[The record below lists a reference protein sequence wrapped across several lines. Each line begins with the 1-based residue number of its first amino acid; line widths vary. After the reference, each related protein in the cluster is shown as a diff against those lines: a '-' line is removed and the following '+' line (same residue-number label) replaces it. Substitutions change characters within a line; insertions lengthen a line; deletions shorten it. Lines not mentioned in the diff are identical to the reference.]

1 MSKNNDHHYIPKGL
15 LKEFAISGKRNLFFY
30 DKEKPEKGVEQR
42 NIGSIFYK
50 KHLNTFHMHDG
61 TKNKSLEKFYDK
73 EFENYLP
80 DIVGK
85 LKSQFTALPDA
96 LTDEEEKILIQF
108 FFNHMFRSPDVHG
121 PMLERHTS
129 EAEYSMQ
136 QIDNIRVAALRD
148 QPKDLLDFLSKIPVV
163 LAKPSNPKDIF
174 IVGSNPVMHLLP
186 QGEASGSLG
195 DGKMQLWAAFGSQ
208 LAVGFVPGWIGRST
222 VHLDS
227 HQILGWNEKMAAQST
242 SFAGC
247 AEPQVIALAKRFGQA
262 D

>member
-96 LTDEEEKILIQF
+96 LTEEEEKILIQF

-129 EAEYSMQ
+129 EAECSMQ

-174 IVGSNPVMHLLP
+174 IVGSNPVLRLLNR
-186 QGEASGSLG
+186 GAKSGGLK
-195 DGKMQLWAAFGSQ
+195 DGKVELWAAFGSK
-208 LAVGFVPGWIGRST
+208 LAVGFVSGWKGGET
-222 VHLDS
+222 VLLNS
-227 HQILGWNEKMAAQST
+227 RQMLSWNVRWVAQST
-242 SFAGC
+242 SFAGRSK
-247 AEPQVIALAKRFGQA
+247 PLISKLSKRFGVGN
-262 D
+262 